1 MSAPDLPAE
10 AIAFLRDLKANN
22 TRDWFRANKARYDRD
37 VKDPLEG
44 FRADLCARL
53 SDLTGT
59 ALQAKSFR
67 LHRDMRFS
75 KDKTPYHA
83 HLRMAF
89 WARADKP
96 IAGPACHLSIETD
109 KVILGNGVLQFT
121 PDTLAAW
128 RATMGGNT
136 AAARDL
142 DRIVAGLT
150 EKGWTLRDPDLKKP
164 PRGTPPDHPHARYL
178 QYKGFTIW
186 QETPR
191 PDAPAPVSPDALA
204 ATMAEAVEHLRWHF
218 RFFPEPTETRNPT

>member
-1 MSAPDLPAE
+1 MNAAALPAE
-10 AIAFLRDLKANN
+10 TIAFLRDLKAEN
-22 TRDWFRANKARYDRD
+22 TRDWFQANKARYDHD
-37 VKDPLEG
+37 VKDPLEF

-89 WARADKP
+89 WADADKP
-96 IAGPACHLSIETD
+96 IIAPACHLSIETD
-109 KVILGNGVLQFT
+109 KVIFGNGVMQFT

-128 RATMGGNT
+128 RATMSEDKD
-136 AAARDL
+136 AARDL
-142 DRIVAGLT
+142 DRIVAGLI
-150 EKGWTLRDPDLKKP
+150 EKGWTLRDPDLKNP
-164 PRGTPPDHPHARYL
+164 PRGTPPDHPYAKYL

-186 QETPR
+186 HEEPR
-191 PDAPAPVSPDALA
+191 PGPPAAVSPDALA
-204 ATMAEAVEHLRWHF
+204 AAMGDAVEHLRWHF
-218 RFFPEPTETRNPT
+218 RFFPALD